1 MTIRQF
7 AALCDCNPQTLRYYD
22 HVDLLKPVQVDPWSG
37 YRYYDEDQALTF
49 VKIKNLQAAG
59 FSIEEIRELLDKD
72 NLTIARAF
80 DEKIAEQEA
89 KLQKM
94 KEIQQS
100 YQSDMN
106 IIQKKIQKAK
116 AVIAQAMK
124 DYDAMT
130 EFGIGEEQYEELAD
144 MVSACF
150 DNLCPDPAQ
159 TGEVFPP
166 DSFTSPDLV
175 PKKASFDFLSDP
187 AYEVVCSKHGWK
199 YVREFLDE
207 ISTLENGG
215 DYALY
220 FHVTEEKEKYG
231 IAFSSTVINLLL
243 IRNPGKKLTLSCD
256 FKKTADN
263 LNHFWLL
270 RRKAG

>member
-37 YRYYDEDQALTF
+37 YRYYNEDQALMF
-49 VKIKNLQAAG
+49 VKIKDLQAAG

-94 KEIQQS
+94 KEMQRS

-106 IIQKKIQKAK
+106 IIQKKIQKTK
-116 AVIAQAMK
+116 ALITLAMK

-130 EFGIGEEQYEELAD
+130 EFGIGEEQYEEVMN

-150 DNLCPDPAQ
+150 DNLCPDSDQA
-159 TGEVFPP
+159 GEAFPP
-166 DSFTSPDLV
+166 DSFTSPDPT

-231 IAFSSTVINLLL
+231 IAFNNTTLCLLL
-243 IRNPGKKLTLSCD
+243 TRNPGKKITLSCD
-256 FKKTADN
+256 FRTSADS

-270 RRKAG
+270 RRIAG